1 MFYRLDMT
9 TFVISGP
16 YTATT
21 TTNAVTKVLNGGL
34 SDATTGTDA
43 MATNSQC
50 TTDSFTVT
58 SAGGGGPPTI
68 CGTNSNEH
76 MYVDASANYCNTLS
90 FALGSTSGTSRS
102 WSIQVTQYECDY
114 NNLAPTGCTQYYFGQ
129 SSGTFRTFNY
139 QGGSGKHL
147 ASQNQNVCFR

>member
-1 MFYRLDMT
+1 MT

-16 YTATT
+16 YTSTT
-21 TTNAVTKVLNGGL
+21 TTDAVTKMQNGAFAGG
-34 SDATTGTDA
+34 STGVDV
-43 MATNSQC
+43 MMTNSQC
-50 TTDSFTVT
+50 TMDSFSVT

-90 FALGSTSGTSRS
+90 FTLGSGSGTSRS
-102 WSIQVTQYECDY
+102 WSIQVQQYECDY

-147 ASQNQNVCFR
+147 ASQSQTVCFR